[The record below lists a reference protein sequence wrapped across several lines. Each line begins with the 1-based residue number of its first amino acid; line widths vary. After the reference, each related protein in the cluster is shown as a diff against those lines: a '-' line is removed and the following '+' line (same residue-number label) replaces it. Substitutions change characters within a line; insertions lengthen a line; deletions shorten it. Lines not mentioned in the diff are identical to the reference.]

1 MAKGPSAARPVE
13 DRWGQVADGA
23 VVHARAWRC
32 SRGGSAVDPT
42 TEDPLLGREWPDG
55 VLGKES
61 SARLEGRG
69 ERLARRPEDSRGP
82 LTPMKQRQDSHV

>member
-1 MAKGPSAARPVE
+1 M
-13 DRWGQVADGA
+13 ADGA
-23 VVHARAWRC
+23 VLHARAWRC
-32 SRGGSAVDPT
+32 SRGDSAVGPT
-42 TEDPLLGREWPDG
+42 TKDPLLGREWPDG

-82 LTPMKQRQDSHV
+82 LTPDEAEAGQPCVRDMPRAH